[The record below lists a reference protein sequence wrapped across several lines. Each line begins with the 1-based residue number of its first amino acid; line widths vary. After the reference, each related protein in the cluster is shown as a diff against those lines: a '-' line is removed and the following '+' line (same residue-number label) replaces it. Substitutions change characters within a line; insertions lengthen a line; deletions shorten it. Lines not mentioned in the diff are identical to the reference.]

1 MDRNEQ
7 MIKEYLQK
15 LDPKTF
21 GLNKMESIR
30 VKKIGLGESNLNYLA
45 MVNEKKFNVRINM
58 DSRSPSKSKREYDS
72 LRVVEH
78 LGIAPKVF
86 HLETS
91 REYLGETFIILEYLE
106 GKSLEEL
113 RKIDENTLKELGR
126 IVAQLHSTRIE
137 DIERRLEKIGSSKT
151 DILNEIR
158 GRIGYI
164 KTKRKGYF
172 KEKGE
177 FENILT
183 DSYRKLQQLRFDK
196 KPYYVLG
203 HGDIAPQ
210 NVIISVEEG
219 LKMIDWEDLGLI
231 DPAYE
236 IAIIFNSFDFSDRQ
250 KELFLEEY
258 SKDKKYP
265 ELRKRIPLFLLLHLF
280 CDFCWAIMH
289 VYEIGEGEMH
299 ESFLKEQDLKEH
311 IDYAKKMFQKC
322 KKEGIINK
330 NVRWDISKIFP
341 ERYLRTYTSS

>member
-1 MDRNEQ
+1 MDRSKQ

-15 LDPKTF
+15 LDPKTL

-30 VKKIGLGESNLNYLA
+30 VKKIGLGERNLNYLA
-45 MVNEKKFNVRINM
+45 IVNEKFNVRINM
-58 DSRSPSKSKREYDS
+58 DSRSPNKSKKEYDS

-113 RKIDENTLKELGR
+113 RKIEENTLKELGR

-158 GRIGYI
+158 RRIDYI

-196 KPYYVLG
+196 KSYYVLG

-219 LKMIDWEDLGLI
+219 LKLIDWEDLGLI

-236 IAIIFNSFDFSDRQ
+236 IAIIFSSFDFSDRQ

-265 ELRKRIPLFLLLHLF
+265 SLGKEFH
-280 CDFCWAIMH
+280 
-289 VYEIGEGEMH
+289 
-299 ESFLKEQDLKEH
+299 SF
-311 IDYAKKMFQKC
+311 YCSTYF
-322 KKEGIINK
+322 
-330 NVRWDISKIFP
+330 VISVG
-341 ERYLRTYTSS
+341 RLCMYMR